1 MAAAKLLRRAAAA
14 AAAVVLLGT
23 FQGPSDPS
31 NLVGFSGMNFS
42 YILAVE
48 AGNSRGSDGQKER
61 SGLGK
66 GNGKGSKGGNEP
78 ERRNSDPMLQM
89 NGDDDHAEKEGSS
102 AKKRPAKRG
111 GVKGQSNLRG
121 SASNASGDK
130 SLTSENPVLESIFSA
145 FTEFGKDPD
154 HPLADQVKEVRALNE
169 LIDRIFVPRLQTP
182 PKYTGALECVN
193 MSIYRDV
200 LSGPKKVKDNPT
212 LLQLAY
218 SVIRRSP
225 MGLEVP
231 ALFVELRVETDKR
244 VWEERRRKEIR
255 LYELR
260 GEPIPERLQLSA
272 DEVVALDAEEPQ
284 DREEDLSE
292 TELAARTIMI
302 DGWMKEQMRLRLY
315 YQKRVGTLDGDPQD
329 LVEAFDAGPEITV
342 SVEEVVGLGYGAVLD
357 PEPDDIQNSL
367 VRRANARAAEF

>member
-1 MAAAKLLRRAAAA
+1 MTSRPARMAAAKLLRRAAAA

-145 FTEFGKDPD
+145 FTEFGKVRCMEEVY
-154 HPLADQVKEVRALNE
+154 PLIAAHSLK
-169 LIDRIFVPRLQTP
+169 
-182 PKYTGALECVN
+182 
-193 MSIYRDV
+193 
-200 LSGPKKVKDNPT
+200 
-212 LLQLAY
+212 
-218 SVIRRSP
+218 
-225 MGLEVP
+225 
-231 ALFVELRVETDKR
+231 ALFVETKR
-244 VWEERRRKEIR
+244 RSAKAIELFFPRR
-255 LYELR
+255 
-260 GEPIPERLQLSA
+260 S
-272 DEVVALDAEEPQ
+272 
-284 DREEDLSE
+284 
-292 TELAARTIMI
+292 
-302 DGWMKEQMRLRLY
+302 
-315 YQKRVGTLDGDPQD
+315 
-329 LVEAFDAGPEITV
+329 
-342 SVEEVVGLGYGAVLD
+342 
-357 PEPDDIQNSL
+357 
-367 VRRANARAAEF
+367 

>member
-1 MAAAKLLRRAAAA
+1 
-14 AAAVVLLGT
+14 
-23 FQGPSDPS
+23 
-31 NLVGFSGMNFS
+31 
-42 YILAVE
+42 
-48 AGNSRGSDGQKER
+48 
-61 SGLGK
+61 
-66 GNGKGSKGGNEP
+66 
-78 ERRNSDPMLQM
+78 
-89 NGDDDHAEKEGSS
+89 
-102 AKKRPAKRG
+102 
-111 GVKGQSNLRG
+111 
-121 SASNASGDK
+121 
-130 SLTSENPVLESIFSA
+130 
-145 FTEFGKDPD
+145 
-154 HPLADQVKEVRALNE
+154 
-169 LIDRIFVPRLQTP
+169 
-182 PKYTGALECVN
+182 

-212 LLQLAY
+212 LLQVAY